1 MRHYILMVIATF
13 LFAGAFIAGKLG
25 GADFS
30 PVVMTFLR
38 IGLACIILMPIMII
52 KEGLAITKN
61 DLFLA
66 FRLGL
71 VGMTFYHLMFFTAL
85 RYTTASNASVINGSM
100 PIITAIISVFVLKE
114 KLSSRRVLFIITAF
128 IGVLTIIT
136 NWDLTQLLEMNINK
150 GDLLMLCGT
159 ISWAS
164 YSVMIKKANSSLSAL
179 KLTCYTLLMC
189 LVIIAPFGIR
199 EIILY
204 DSLNVPLTSYY
215 TIIYMALFPTVI
227 GYTIQQGAIKSL
239 GPSTAAL
246 FINLVPFFSII
257 LSMIILKESLN
268 TMNIF
273 SGVIIIC
280 SVILFAKTKTSY

>member
-1 MRHYILMVIATF
+1 MVIATF